1 MADTSR
7 DNGIGGGIF
16 IALGPIIGLGLGW
29 LLDEPS
35 MGLAPQLVEEIFEI
49 VRSLNNGNEIFRKE
63 GVIAAAVNGENIC
76 FVDATGIEV
85 WRMNYQEVNSP

>member
-1 MADTSR
+1 MTESTAAVIATDMADTSR

-35 MGLAPQLVEEIFEI
+35 IGLLVGLAGGI
-49 VRSLNNGNEIFRKE
+49 VLATLIWLSTRTKNE
-63 GVIAAAVNGENIC
+63 
-76 FVDATGIEV
+76 
-85 WRMNYQEVNSP
+85 S